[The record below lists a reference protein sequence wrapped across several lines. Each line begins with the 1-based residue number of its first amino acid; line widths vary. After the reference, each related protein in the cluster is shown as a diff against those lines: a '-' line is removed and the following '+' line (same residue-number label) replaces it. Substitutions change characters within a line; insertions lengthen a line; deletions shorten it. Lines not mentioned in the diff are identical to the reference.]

1 MNDIIQ
7 LLPDSVAN
15 QIAAGEVVQRPASVI
30 KELIENSVDAGAHR
44 IQIFLEEAGKN
55 LIQVIDDGQGMSPTD
70 ARMAFE
76 KHATSKIRKAQDLFA
91 LSTMGFRGEALA
103 SIAAVAEVE
112 LRTRRADLEA
122 GISIQ
127 IAGSKFVRQD
137 VVMCP
142 VGANFMVRN
151 LFYNIPARRKFLKS
165 NQTELSNIMAE
176 VQRVALANPGVEIQV
191 THNGQQTLNLPSGN
205 LIQRIASLFGK
216 NQPEQLL
223 PVSMQ
228 NDMLSVTG
236 YVCSPEFARKK
247 GALQYLFVNDR
258 YMRHP
263 YFHKAV
269 MECYQD
275 LISGDA
281 QPNYFIFL
289 KVNPDSIDVNI
300 HPTKTEIKFENE
312 SARWHILMATVREA
326 LGRFT
331 AVPTID
337 FDMEDAPEIGLDIS
351 SQANKEV
358 SYNPKPEYDASYNP
372 FRQNPPSHWET
383 LYEDLGSNLESK
395 MGSMSEPDIQTQMSS
410 MDSMDSMSSMPEPTE
425 LTSAMDLIAS
435 QQPNV
440 PSASTQQAQP
450 KGRSY
455 IQVAGRY
462 IVGPAKG
469 GMLIVDQHR
478 AHIIILYARYMRQ
491 IAQQHGMTQH
501 ELFPD
506 VVTIAPADEPLLQS
520 IMTDLTSLG
529 FELDNLG
536 GGSWSVG
543 GKPATLDAR
552 VDVNELLNQMIDI
565 AREEVHGIQDVIHS
579 RLALRL
585 AEAEAIPYGK
595 QLQPDEVTTLMEQL
609 LAIPENQFTPNG
621 NRVSSTL
628 SADSISKL
636 L

>member
-30 KELIENSVDAGAHR
+30 KELVENSIDAGAHR
-44 IQIFLEEAGKN
+44 VQVILEEAGRD

-76 KHATSKIRKAQDLFA
+76 KHATSKIRQATDLFA
-91 LSTMGFRGEALA
+91 LHTMGFRGEALA

-112 LRTRRADLEA
+112 LRTCRVDRETGVLL
-122 GISIQ
+122 Q
-127 IAGSKFVRQD
+127 IAGSKLVKQEA
-137 VVMCP
+137 VVCP

-165 NQTELSNIMAE
+165 NQTELSNIMTE
-176 VQRVALANPGVEIQV
+176 VQRVALANPAVEFVV
-191 THNGQQTLNLPSGN
+191 THNGQTTLNLPSGS
-205 LIQRIASLFGK
+205 LKQRIVSLFGK
-216 NQPEQLL
+216 SQSEQLL
-223 PVSMQ
+223 PVNMD
-228 NDMLSVTG
+228 NDLLSVSG
-236 YVCSPEFARKK
+236 FVCAPEFARKK

-275 LISGDA
+275 LISADA
-281 QPNYFIFL
+281 QPNYFLYL
-289 KVNPDSIDVNI
+289 KVSPESIDVNI

-337 FDMEDAPEIGLDIS
+337 FDMEDAPEIGS
-351 SQANKEV
+351 SSTTSSDVQ
-358 SYNPKPEYDASYNP
+358 YNEPKPQFDPSFNP
-372 FRQNPPSHWET
+372 FRQTSPSHWET
-383 LYEDLGSNLESK
+383 LY
-395 MGSMSEPDIQTQMSS
+395 SS
-410 MDSMDSMSSMPEPTE
+410 MDSALEPEPETE
-425 LTSAMDLIAS
+425 RPLFSESAADMAGVTEMTSALDLLDQESESPDLTADK
-435 QQPNV
+435 
-440 PSASTQQAQP
+440 PSSSSLKSRP
-450 KGRSY
+450 Y

-462 IVGPAKG
+462 IVGAARG
-469 GMLIVDQHR
+469 GMLVVDQHR
-478 AHIIILYARYMRQ
+478 AHIIILYKRYMRQ
-491 IAQQHGMTQH
+491 ISQHQGATQH

-506 VVTIAPADEPLLQS
+506 MVDIAPNDEPLLQQ
-520 IMTDLTSLG
+520 IMPDLNSLG

-536 GGSWSVG
+536 GGSWSVA
-543 GKPATLDAR
+543 GKPASLDAR
-552 VDVNELLNQMIDI
+552 VDVSALLHQMIDI
-565 AREEVHGIQDVIHS
+565 ARQDVRGVGEELHS
-579 RLALRL
+579 SLALRL
-585 AEAEAIPYGK
+585 AETEAISYGK
-595 QLQPDEVTTLMEQL
+595 QLQPDEVTSLMEQL
-609 LAIPENQFTPNG
+609 LVIPDNQYTPNG
-621 NRVSSTL
+621 HPVSTVI
-628 SADSISKL
+628 SADAISKL

>member
-30 KELIENSVDAGAHR
+30 KELVENSIDAGAHHVQV
-44 IQIFLEEAGKN
+44 ILEEAGRD

-76 KHATSKIRKAQDLFA
+76 KHATSKIRQAQDLFA
-91 LSTMGFRGEALA
+91 LHTMGFRGEALA

-112 LRTRRADLEA
+112 LRTCRADRETGVLL
-122 GISIQ
+122 Q
-127 IAGSKFVRQD
+127 IAGSHLVRQES
-137 VVMCP
+137 VVCP

-165 NQTELSNIMAE
+165 NQTELSNIMTE
-176 VQRVALANPGVEIQV
+176 VQRVALANPQVEFQV
-191 THNGQQTLNLPSGN
+191 THNGQTTLNLPAGS
-205 LIQRIASLFGK
+205 LKQRIVSLFGK
-216 NQPEQLL
+216 SQSEQLL
-223 PVSMQ
+223 PVSMD
-228 NDMLSVTG
+228 NDLLSVSG
-236 YVCSPEFARKK
+236 FVCAPEFARKK

-269 MECYQD
+269 LECYQD
-275 LISGDA
+275 LISSDA
-281 QPNYFIFL
+281 QPNYFLYL
-289 KVNPDSIDVNI
+289 KVSPESIDVNI

-337 FDMEDAPEIGLDIS
+337 FDMEDAPELGSAPTTLMGDL
-351 SQANKEV
+351 Q
-358 SYNPKPEYDASYNP
+358 YNEPRPQFDPSFNP
-372 FRQNPPSHWET
+372 FRQRCPSHWET
-383 LYEDLGSNLESK
+383 LY
-395 MGSMSEPDIQTQMSS
+395 SS
-410 MDSMDSMSSMPEPTE
+410 MDSALEPEPETERPLFTETSDINSGSTE
-425 LTSAMDLIAS
+425 LTSALDLLDQETS
-435 QQPNV
+435 SPDTVQSKLSS
-440 PSASTQQAQP
+440 SASSP
-450 KGRSY
+450 KVRPY

-462 IVGPAKG
+462 VIGSARG
-469 GMLIVDQHR
+469 GMLVVDQHR
-478 AHIIILYARYMRQ
+478 AHIVILYTRYMRQ
-491 IAQQHGMTQH
+491 ISQHQGATQH

-506 VVTIAPADEPLLQS
+506 VVDIAPNDEPLLQH
-520 IMTDLTSLG
+520 IMPDLNSLG

-536 GGSWSVG
+536 GGSWSVA
-543 GKPATLDAR
+543 GKPASLDAR
-552 VDVNELLNQMIDI
+552 VDVSALLHQMLDVARQEVRGVAEEL
-565 AREEVHGIQDVIHS
+565 HS
-579 RLALRL
+579 SLALRL
-585 AEAEAIPYGK
+585 AETEAIPYGK
-595 QLQPDEVTTLMEQL
+595 QLQPDEVSLLMEQL

-621 NRVSSTL
+621 HSVSAVI
-628 SADSISKL
+628 SADAISKL